1 MDKLIKLGVEAKLN
15 ETMIQRIETL
25 CYNGSISEGKAIDLI
40 VQQNERFT
48 KRWKAILNDVEKTDV
63 KQLMQDRTFEAL
75 NIN

>member
-25 CYNGSISEGKAIDLI
+25 CYNGSIDSGKALDLI
-40 VQQNERFT
+40 IQQNERFT
-48 KRWKAILNDVEKTDV
+48 KRWKAIINAPV
-63 KQLMQDRTFEAL
+63 KVSKKQFMLEQEMHGT

>member
-25 CYNGSISEGKAIDLI
+25 CYNGSIDSGKALDLI

-48 KRWKAILNDVEKTDV
+48 KRWKEILNEVDKTYV
-63 KQLMQDRTFEAL
+63 KQFMQDRTFEAL